1 MFKYGFLFLIVSL
14 LIINLGFLFNRTGT
28 PFGDFNFESSQFQSI
43 ENFSRLVRRIP
54 VPVPYPYLEGL
65 DLVISHEKTDVG
77 HGRIYMLGE
86 LRQGEGFAGYFLV
99 ESLFKVP
106 LPILA
111 LFSVSLLDFL
121 KSFRSK
127 EFIKEQVYLLIPVL
141 YFSIYFNFF
150 FRSQIGIR
158 FLLVVFPVL
167 LIFSARIFRNWNR
180 FSQRTRIEVIL
191 LGLYLI
197 TSVAS
202 YFPHYLSYFNELI
215 LDRSQAYKI
224 LADSNLD
231 WGQNKGALTRF
242 LSENPEYTFEPAEPM
257 AGLLVIG
264 TNELTGVLGG
274 PEPYAWLRENFR
286 PDGHL
291 YYTYLIFDIFPS
303 DLNGI
308 MEEEHH
314 PTE

>member
-1 MFKYGFLFLIVSL
+1 
-14 LIINLGFLFNRTGT
+14 
-28 PFGDFNFESSQFQSI
+28 
-43 ENFSRLVRRIP
+43 
-54 VPVPYPYLEGL
+54 
-65 DLVISHEKTDVG
+65 
-77 HGRIYMLGE
+77 MLGE

-180 FSQRTRIEVIL
+180 FSQRTRIEFIL

-242 LSENPEYTFEPAEPM
+242 LSENPEYTFKPAEPM

-291 YYTYLIFDIFPS
+291 YYTYLIFDISPS

-308 MEEEHH
+308 MK
-314 PTE
+314 